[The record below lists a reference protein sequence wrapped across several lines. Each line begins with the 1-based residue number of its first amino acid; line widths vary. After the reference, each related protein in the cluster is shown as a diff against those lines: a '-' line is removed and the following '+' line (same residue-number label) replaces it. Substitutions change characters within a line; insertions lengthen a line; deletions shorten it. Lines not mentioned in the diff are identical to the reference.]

1 MSGCDPLRVHALHDG
16 TLGAESREQAVR
28 HVAQCAECTEALVEL
43 RALDALATEEPA
55 VPEGYFEQ
63 LPARITVRARRPRA
77 SWSRPTTWAGALAA
91 ALLLAVVTPRL
102 LDQSS
107 VPDRERGEPSL
118 AAPAATAPRPQAAEP
133 RPPATPTEA
142 IPDRPPARP
151 AAPGSDPLPPRQ
163 RPKRE
168 EAETSAEARLAE
180 AATTAPEVARERFV
194 GAATPPPLTP
204 PELERTAPAIAAGEA
219 ADVAAQ
225 AAFADAAARQAVQ
238 KSAAAP
244 RAAGLAAAGAP
255 APGVPPR
262 LARARAERDRYTQE
276 AKRDGAGLAPLRR
289 GFDAAAEAMRAGG
302 DEHDRAALQR
312 IAATYLAALGD
323 ADEKAR
329 VARVLVE
336 FGLR

>member
-16 TLGAESREQAVR
+16 TLGAESREEAVR
-28 HVAQCAECTEALVEL
+28 HVAQCAECTQALVEL
-43 RALDALATEEPA
+43 RALDALAAEAPA

-63 LPARITVRARRPRA
+63 LPARITVRAGRPRA

-107 VPDRERGEPSL
+107 VPDRERREPSL
-118 AAPAATAPRPQAAEP
+118 AAPTANAPRPPAAEP
-133 RPPATPTEA
+133 PPPATPTEA
-142 IPDRPPARP
+142 IPDRPPAP
-151 AAPGSDPLPPRQ
+151 TAAPAPLRPQPR
-163 RPKRE
+163 RE

-180 AATTAPEVARERFV
+180 AASTAPEVARERFV

-204 PELERTAPAIAAGEA
+204 PELERAAPAIAAGAA

-225 AAFADAAARQAVQ
+225 AAPAFADAAAPQVVQ

-244 RAAGLAAAGAP
+244 RAAGRAAASAP
-255 APGVPPR
+255 APGVSPQ
-262 LARARAERDRYTQE
+262 LARARAERDRYLQE
-276 AKRDGAGLAPLRR
+276 AKREGAGLAPLRR
-289 GFDAAAEAMRAGG
+289 GFDAAVEAMRAGG
-302 DEHDRAALQR
+302 DEHDRAALRR

-323 ADEKAR
+323 ANEKAR
-329 VARVLVE
+329 VARVLAE
-336 FGLR
+336 LGLR